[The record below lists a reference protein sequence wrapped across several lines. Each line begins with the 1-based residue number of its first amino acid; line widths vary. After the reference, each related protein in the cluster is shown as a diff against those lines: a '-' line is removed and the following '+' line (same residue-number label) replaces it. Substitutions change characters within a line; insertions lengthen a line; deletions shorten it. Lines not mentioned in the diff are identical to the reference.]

1 METPILPY
9 LVCLPKQIFNF
20 IQKKKF
26 VERPEMGRKRKFWKV
41 KEEFL
46 GGSKIYLQKAD
57 MFTRFCWSF
66 HLCSSVKF
74 DFAEYRKQ

>member
-1 METPILPY
+1 
-9 LVCLPKQIFNF
+9 
-20 IQKKKF
+20 

-46 GGSKIYLQKAD
+46 GGSKKYLQKAD

-66 HLCSSVKF
+66 HLCSNVKF
-74 DFAEYRKQ
+74 DFAAYRKQEPSSRNIFAKLVFILQS